1 MTYGLE
7 ERHIINES
15 YRTAKEYRRGQ
26 GEVEKPPGRLV
37 DNGTEWTFSKRD
49 LARRQQPM
57 NGWAGQLVSSRI
69 TDSQNLNHA
78 NIIVD
83 NDRDA
88 ARATKSIYRLLLLN
102 RGIVHNHES
111 HHLHARHRR

>member
-49 LARRQQPM
+49 LAWSSAANERLGWTIGQQ
-57 NGWAGQLVSSRI
+57 
-69 TDSQNLNHA
+69 
-78 NIIVD
+78 
-83 NDRDA
+83 RD
-88 ARATKSIYRLLLLN
+88 Y
-102 RGIVHNHES
+102 
-111 HHLHARHRR
+111 

>member
-49 LARRQQPM
+49 LARSSAANERLGWTIGQQ
-57 NGWAGQLVSSRI
+57 
-69 TDSQNLNHA
+69 
-78 NIIVD
+78 
-83 NDRDA
+83 RD
-88 ARATKSIYRLLLLN
+88 Y
-102 RGIVHNHES
+102 
-111 HHLHARHRR
+111 